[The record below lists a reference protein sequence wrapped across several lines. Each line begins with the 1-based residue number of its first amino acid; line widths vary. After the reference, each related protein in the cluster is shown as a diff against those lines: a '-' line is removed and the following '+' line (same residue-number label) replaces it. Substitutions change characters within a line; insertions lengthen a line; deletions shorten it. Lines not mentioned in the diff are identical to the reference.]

1 MFVAL
6 IPMQDVRL
14 FELLMAL
21 AVKFLFEKILR
32 KACTGLLVLDEVK
45 KTLSEAVLYKL
56 VGIFSTKDLQHS
68 TPALTFL
75 KEIAENIPKDDP
87 KAKEKKNRTK
97 RRKKRRR
104 KREQGKQIKEE
115 GAKKIPD
122 KEPKIDFTVG
132 CAVVTKA
139 AKQKAA
145 CDGQKGKVEQVL
157 TQHLNILL
165 LTGPSKGECRKLGE
179 EISSLELTRAENLP
193 DQSAGQKRKAA
204 EAKSLVWQCRP

>member
-193 DQSAGQKRKAA
+193 DQSAGQKRKAG

>member
-75 KEIAENIPKDDP
+75 KEIAENIPKDCP
-87 KAKEKKNRTK
+87 KSKEKKQKEQKGEK
-97 RRKKRRR
+97 REEGKE
-104 KREQGKQIKEE
+104 REQGKKIK
-115 GAKKIPD
+115 GR
-122 KEPKIDFTVG
+122 G
-132 CAVVTKA
+132 C
-139 AKQKAA
+139 
-145 CDGQKGKVEQVL
+145 
-157 TQHLNILL
+157 
-165 LTGPSKGECRKLGE
+165 
-179 EISSLELTRAENLP
+179 
-193 DQSAGQKRKAA
+193 
-204 EAKSLVWQCRP
+204 

>member
-104 KREQGKQIKEE
+104 TREQGKQIQEE